1 MRFVIAALAAASLA
15 PTFASAEKKA
25 PEAVDPADLV
35 VPVANPADYAVPVEA
50 FKLGKAKVKPYDLA
64 FSASDYIFASTASLK
79 EVAYREGFLKN
90 ATYYDVKVDSTF
102 TKLDGAPVRSGRCA
116 VTIVIRSGAWT
127 KSEYRPY
134 VCQFDGVDP
143 AAFSLNAMV
152 PDLVYADV
160 DRDKLFTIERNDPD
174 KFKALK
180 ATMRYNAV
188 VYEAVPTG
196 LTPDRES
203 ERRRVANGYLI
214 SRDGKLVGRID
225 FPTYRGVIVD
235 ESRGY
240 DRKSVITA
248 PTAESDGREAVIF
261 FAAQLLRLPEANTPG
276 LK

>member
-1 MRFVIAALAAASLA
+1 MRLVIAALAAAAWA
-15 PTFASAEKKA
+15 PTIVLAEKKA
-25 PEAVDPADLV
+25 PEVVNPADLV

-50 FKLGKAKVKPYDLA
+50 FRLGKAKLKPYDLA
-64 FSASDYIFASTASLK
+64 FSASDYIFASTATVR
-79 EVAYREGFLKN
+79 EADYREGFLKN
-90 ATYYDVKVDSTF
+90 ATYYNVTVDSTF
-102 TKLDGAPVRSGRCA
+102 TKLDGAPVRSARCA
-116 VTIVIRSGAWT
+116 GTIVIRSGAWT
-127 KSEYRPY
+127 KAEYHPY
-134 VCQFDGVDP
+134 SCQFDGVSP
-143 AAFSLNAMV
+143 TAYSLEALV

-160 DRDKLFTIERNDPD
+160 DRERLFTIERNDPD

-180 ATMRYNAV
+180 ATMRYNDV

-214 SRDGKLVGRID
+214 RRDGKLVGRID
-225 FPTYRGVIVD
+225 FPNYRGIIAD

-276 LK
+276 LQ

>member
-1 MRFVIAALAAASLA
+1 MRLVIAAFAAASLA

-25 PEAVDPADLV
+25 PEAVNPADLV

-64 FSASDYIFASTASLK
+64 FSASEYIFASTATVR

-90 ATYYDVKVDSTF
+90 ATYYNVTVDSTF
-102 TKLDGAPVRSGRCA
+102 TRQDGAPIRSGRCA
-116 VTIVIRSGAWT
+116 VTIVIRSGAWNKT
-127 KSEYRPY
+127 EYRPY
-134 VCQFDGVDP
+134 GCKFDGVSP
-143 AAFSLNAMV
+143 TSYSLESMI

-160 DRDKLFTIERNDPD
+160 DREKLFTIERNDPD

-180 ATMRYNAV
+180 ATMRYNDV

-196 LTPDRES
+196 LSPDRES
-203 ERRRVANGYLI
+203 EQRRVAHGYFI
-214 SRDGKLVGRID
+214 RRDGKLVGRID
-225 FPTYRGVIVD
+225 FPNYRGVIVD

-248 PTAESDGREAVIF
+248 PLAESDGREAVIF
-261 FAAQLLRLPEANTPG
+261 FAAQLLRLPEADTPG
-276 LK
+276 LQ